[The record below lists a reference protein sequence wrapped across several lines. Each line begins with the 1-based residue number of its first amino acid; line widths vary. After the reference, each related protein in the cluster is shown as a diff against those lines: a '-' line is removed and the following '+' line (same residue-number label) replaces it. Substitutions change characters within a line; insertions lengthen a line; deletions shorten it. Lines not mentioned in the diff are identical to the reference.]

1 MVDLHYA
8 TLLEAAAAIR
18 SRRVSPVEL
27 TRAMLDRIAAIDPA
41 LHSYAT
47 VTPELALSQ
56 AKAAEAELVAGNHR
70 GPLHGVPIAV
80 KDLCYTAGTVT
91 AVGMTIHA
99 DHVPSF
105 DATVVTRL
113 AAAGAVLLG
122 KLQLTEGAFVFHH
135 PSIEPPRNP
144 WNPDYYAGAS
154 SSGSGVATAAGLCF
168 GSLGS
173 DTAGSIRFPSAANGI
188 TGLKP
193 TWGRVSRH
201 GIFPL
206 AASLDHIGPMTRSAA
221 DCGAMLAAIAGL
233 DPHDPTTLAA
243 AVPDYLAGIDG
254 GVRGARIGV
263 DALYNEKGCDPA
275 VVGAL
280 QEALKTFGEL
290 GATIK
295 EIKLPDPDE
304 VIASAATYCSVE
316 IAIAHEETY
325 PSRAAEYGSLAKVID
340 AGRAVSAVELMKAH
354 HQRLSFSGARD
365 TLLGRRPA
373 AGSHAAACRL
383 HGRSRAEA
391 VFHAGRVD
399 RISALRDAFRHVRQ
413 SDPHSSGRLHR
424 QRASALV
431 SAGGPASRGS
441 VAGASRPR
449 ISAGDGLAPPPSR
462 TLRPEV
468 MKLMID
474 GVWRGDM
481 EPTPELEAQRM
492 IHAGRFRDRVT
503 ADGSSGFRAEA
514 GRYHLYVSYAC
525 PFSHRVIVVHALK
538 RLAAV
543 VGLSV
548 VHPLWDTP
556 HGWALRDTGLST
568 PDRAGNGFV
577 YLHEA

>member
-354 HQRLSFSGARD
+354 HQRLSFSGALA
-365 TLLGRRPA
+365 TLF
-373 AGSHAAACRL
+373 SD
-383 HGRSRAEA
+383 
-391 VFHAGRVD
+391 VD
-399 RISALRDAFRHVRQ
+399 L
-413 SDPHSSGRLHR
+413 L
-424 QRASALV
+424 LV
-431 SAGGPASRGS
+431 PTQPLADFT
-441 VAGASRPR
+441 VAH
-449 ISAGDGLAPPPSR
+449 
-462 TLRPEV
+462 EQ
-468 MKLMID
+468 KL
-474 GVWRGDM
+474 
-481 EPTPELEAQRM
+481 
-492 IHAGRFRDRVT
+492 F
-503 ADGSSGFRAEA
+503 
-514 GRYHLYVSYAC
+514 
-525 PFSHRVIVVHALK
+525 
-538 RLAAV
+538 
-543 VGLSV
+543 
-548 VHPLWDTP
+548 
-556 HGWALRDTGLST
+556 ST
-568 PDRAGNGFV
+568 PDGLTGFLRFATPFDMSGSPTLTLPGGFTANGLPLSFQLVGRHLEEALLVQAGHA
-577 YLHEA
+577 YQQATDWHRRHPAL